1 MKRLTLIFIT
11 IVLVNCSFDNK
22 TGIWKDA
29 SNIPVEKSTS
39 NTINK
44 QDVNSRY
51 ESIFV
56 DKQIF
61 NEERELARNFNFKI
75 EKELQNTN
83 WPQEFASNTNNFSNI
98 QYSNNKVLVSKS
110 PKLSRSLNDKSITI
124 KNTILYDDK
133 IISYDHKGKVFVY
146 SLESRKKILEYNFY
160 KKTFKDYSKK
170 IFLIVDKNIIY
181 AADNLGYIYA
191 VNIDTGFLIWA
202 KNYGIPFRSNL
213 KFFDGQIF
221 LANQDNVVYSINSTN
236 GEKNWQ
242 LSTSIT
248 FLKSEFKNNLA
259 LDDLNSNIIF
269 MNTSGELYSI
279 NYATQRINWVLNF
292 KNLSLKEDTDLFFS
306 QPIVIKDD
314 DLFVSTDKSL
324 LSYNIIT
331 GTRNWNKTLGPVLK
345 PVVTKNNVFTFTKN
359 NLLIC
364 LDKKSGDVLWSKNIY
379 SVVKKPKKLKKIGEI
394 FNLTIANNN
403 INLFSDKGYFLSF
416 NFRDGS
422 LEYFDKISKHGIS
435 TEPIFSRGNMFL
447 VDNKSR
453 LLKFN

>member
-11 IVLVNCSFDNK
+11 IMLVNCSFDNK

-213 KFFDGQIF
+213 K
-221 LANQDNVVYSINSTN
+221 T
-236 GEKNWQ
+236 
-242 LSTSIT
+242 T
-248 FLKSEFKNNLA
+248 
-259 LDDLNSNIIF
+259 
-269 MNTSGELYSI
+269 LYI
-279 NYATQRINWVLNF
+279 L
-292 KNLSLKEDTDLFFS
+292 
-306 QPIVIKDD
+306 
-314 DLFVSTDKSL
+314 
-324 LSYNIIT
+324 
-331 GTRNWNKTLGPVLK
+331 
-345 PVVTKNNVFTFTKN
+345 
-359 NLLIC
+359 
-364 LDKKSGDVLWSKNIY
+364 
-379 SVVKKPKKLKKIGEI
+379 
-394 FNLTIANNN
+394 
-403 INLFSDKGYFLSF
+403 
-416 NFRDGS
+416 
-422 LEYFDKISKHGIS
+422 
-435 TEPIFSRGNMFL
+435 
-447 VDNKSR
+447 
-453 LLKFN
+453 